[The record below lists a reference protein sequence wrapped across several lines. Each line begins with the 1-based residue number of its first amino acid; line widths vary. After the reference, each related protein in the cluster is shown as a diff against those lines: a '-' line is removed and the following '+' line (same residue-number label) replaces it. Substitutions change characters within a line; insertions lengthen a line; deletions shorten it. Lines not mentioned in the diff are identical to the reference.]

1 MDISA
6 LTSAATQTSP
16 TAPSMPAMGG
26 GGGGAFG
33 DILAGELARQ
43 KAAGTVANGRV
54 PSAQE
59 AQLTAAQ
66 IAAQANVLGP
76 LKRDPIVPGAGM
88 NSQPTTPTV
97 QPVQGKFFPLH
108 RDMVVPQGQT
118 TPSRAV
124 APTTVEALR
133 ATNKFAPG
141 PVTTNM
147 SAAQRYSIPQ
157 TTTPQAPATTSQAST
172 ATGAQGIPPWFN
184 QAMKNLDKYDAMK
197 AGQ

>member
-6 LTSAATQTSP
+6 LTAAATQSSP
-16 TAPSMPAMGG
+16 TASSMPAVGG
-26 GGGGAFG
+26 VGGDSFR
-33 DILAGELARQ
+33 DIMSGELARQ

-59 AQLTAAQ
+59 AQITAAQ

-97 QPVQGKFFPLH
+97 QPVPGKFFPLN
-108 RDMVVPQGQT
+108 RQLVVPQGQT

-147 SAAQRYSIPQ
+147 SAAQRYSVPQ
-157 TTTPQAPATTSQAST
+157 TTTSQASNT
-172 ATGAQGIPPWFN
+172 TPQASAATPAQGIPPWFN

>member
-1 MDISA
+1 MDLSA
-6 LTSAATQTSP
+6 LTAAATRSSP
-16 TAPSMPAMGG
+16 TAPSIPSVGG
-26 GGGGAFG
+26 GGGDSFG
-33 DILAGELARQ
+33 DFMSGELSRQ

-54 PSAQE
+54 PTAQE
-59 AQLTAAQ
+59 AQITAAQ

-97 QPVQGKFFPLH
+97 QPVPGKFFPLH
-108 RDMVVPQGQT
+108 HQMVVPQGQT

-133 ATNKFAPG
+133 ATSKFAPG
-141 PVTTNM
+141 PITTNT
-147 SAAQRYSIPQ
+147 SVAQRYSA
-157 TTTPQAPATTSQAST
+157 PQAVAPSAATPT
-172 ATGAQGIPPWFN
+172 ATPAQGIPPWFN
-184 QAMKNLDKYDAMK
+184 QAMQNLDKYDAMK